1 MCPCVSVCPGVY
13 VHPCVCVRVYVCAC
27 VQMHMYMCM
36 CMCAGDKR
44 LRSGILFFSVLS
56 HIIYYVCMHVCV
68 IHVVH
73 VYA

>member
-1 MCPCVSVCPGVY
+1 MFIRVCVSEC
-13 VHPCVCVRVYVCAC
+13 VCAC
-27 VQMHMYMCM
+27 MQMHMYMCM

-44 LRSGILFFSVLS
+44 LRSGILFFSVFS

-68 IHVVH
+68 VHAVH